1 MASKNYMPST
11 NKPHRP
17 WPKVICFFKSNPKK
31 KKKNTSVHPTKETV
45 NRCSSFRSNK
55 CDRCCRASTRL
66 NQLYKITERD
76 VISDSIFTIIHHL
89 ELVSLISTPKMH
101 LDLPNLFH
109 LSLELFNLFIHLL
122 QHPSVIHFP
131 KSLVIMSL
139 KKTLIGIF
147 GHKDSTCDLEHVSC
161 LFFGDVPNFPVRSR
175 KSFTTPK
182 TSHYVHENWCKMTLL
197 RVFFSQYEW
206 KNESE
211 WNPLVKCNSP
221 GGHCYWEGWASQPTV
236 NVMF

>member
-1 MASKNYMPST
+1 MILLSVTISSVVLASFISFQTKWLQKITCLPLT
-11 NKPHRP
+11 NHIDLD
-17 WPKVICFFKSNPKK
+17 PKLSVFSNPR

-76 VISDSIFTIIHHL
+76 VISIFTIIHHL

-122 QHPSVIHFP
+122 QHPNVIDFP
-131 KSLVIMSL
+131 KSLVLMPS
-139 KKTLIGIF
+139 KKTSDWYF
-147 GHKDSTCDLEHVSC
+147 
-161 LFFGDVPNFPVRSR
+161 R
-175 KSFTTPK
+175 
-182 TSHYVHENWCKMTLL
+182 
-197 RVFFSQYEW
+197 
-206 KNESE
+206 
-211 WNPLVKCNSP
+211 
-221 GGHCYWEGWASQPTV
+221 A
-236 NVMF
+236 